1 MRMDVRIRIGFFAVV
16 AALIAAAPWAVSTA
30 HAADDDI
37 LPNIIT
43 EARFGTPEPFPEPPT
58 GWTLSLGQSF
68 QQLGR
73 TQLGTLW
80 WLNADWAVGFDVG
93 FQYGTREFQVETPS
107 AGSKLVRR
115 VNWST
120 VPQLT
125 GAYTIATA
133 KTKRLLVSLSAG
145 PLLQKSEGDQTKVGY
160 VVSAGPGIDWPLS
173 TQLSLNFQ
181 ERVVLVSDPD
191 PVRGVRLGLQPQ
203 ISAYW
208 WF

>member
-1 MRMDVRIRIGFFAVV
+1 MNFRLFFRVFAWSVAVV
-16 AALIAAAPWAVSTA
+16 AVAGQVSPA
-30 HAADDDI
+30 HADDEDI

-43 EARFGTPEPFPEPPT
+43 EARLGAPEPFPEPPT

-80 WLNADWAVGFDVG
+80 WLNADWGVGFDVG
-93 FQYGTREFQVETPS
+93 FQYGTREFEVVAPN
-107 AGSKLVRR
+107 AGSNLVRR
-115 VNWST
+115 VSWSA
-120 VPQLT
+120 VPQVT
-125 GAYTIATA
+125 GVYTLATA
-133 KTKRLLVSLSAG
+133 KTKRLLLALSAG
-145 PLLQKSEGDQTKVGY
+145 PLFEKAEGQDTGIGY

-191 PVRGVRLGLQPQ
+191 PARGVRVGLQPQ